1 MIVIIQKFCLNNNST
16 TSDPDMFVDTWR
28 KYVMHIFRQET
39 KEKEKYTGITKESVE
54 NNLVMHI
61 EAKFN
66 KQINFQDIQK
76 KEIYD

>member
-1 MIVIIQKFCLNNNST
+1 MNNNST